1 MFISNFPEAAG
12 ASAPASARSAE
23 TPPAGRAAPSR
34 EDASAPAAAP
44 REEQVRNANRHLA
57 RLDSRLQFRV
67 DDASGRMVV
76 AVVDRETSE
85 VLRQM
90 PSEEMLSIARRLEA
104 QLGEITS
111 RSGLLLDDEV

>member
-23 TPPAGRAAPSR
+23 TSPAGRAAPSR
-34 EDASAPAAAP
+34 EDAPAAAP